1 MFPLT
6 DFSCHINK
14 NITGFSIL
22 IMIFA
27 ATALRIAT
35 LMFLFIS
42 RIRLPASD
50 SLIKVLR
57 NKHGRN
63 LANEVRKNEKLY
75 FNHKN
80 RILDLDFLVSCRKK
94 SVFPKLMQFK
104 VFNKQLRP
112 SQLCIS
118 FQKHLLYQEIDNKQK
133 VVKLL
138 Q

>member
-1 MFPLT
+1 MFPFT
-6 DFSCHINK
+6 DFSRHINK

-50 SLIKVLR
+50 SLIDILK

-63 LANEVRKNEKLY
+63 LANKVRKIEKLY

-80 RILDLDFLVSCRKK
+80 RISDLDFLVSCRKK
-94 SVFPKLMQFK
+94 SVFPKLLQFK
-104 VFNKQLRP
+104 VFNKQLIP
-112 SQLCIS
+112 S
-118 FQKHLLYQEIDNKQK
+118 
-133 VVKLL
+133 
-138 Q
+138 